1 MVVGAHEERASS
13 RALMTQICCCD
24 AQQFQAAVDAT
35 VRVRKAAE
43 RSAREAAKAATKAAP
58 ATEPGATAAGADD
71 DDEDRSPEHE
81 RARLAIEK
89 MVSLALGDEG
99 AVRAAD
105 RANEVGDEDSEFRDQ
120 VYRFLGERLAL
131 YIDDSGGEV
140 AARAA
145 RARMKGVITSIWGG
159 IRLMQRMTGDL
170 VTAALQAGAD
180 KHAELTR
187 AVAASRP
194 REAKHQAV
202 SVSVLACAIV
212 TAKQYVVTHR
222 AARQVRGGG
231 GGGGGEEEAEDG
243 LSEYERARLQCIAEN
258 EAELAI
264 ILAQRGG
271 RIPSADFSGLRDGD
285 PSPPLPCTHTTHTQ
299 CVSTSSPNVDTH
311 SNTSMS
317 CG

>member
-13 RALMTQICCCD
+13 RALMTQICVCD

-35 VRVRKAAE
+35 VRDRKAAE
-43 RSAREAAKAATKAAP
+43 RSAREAARAATNASKADP
-58 ATEPGATAAGADD
+58 ATKPGATAAGADV

-81 RARLAIEK
+81 RARLAMEK

-99 AVRAAD
+99 AVLAAD
-105 RANEVGDEDSEFRDQ
+105 RANEVGDKESEFADQ
-120 VYRFLGERLAL
+120 FYEFLGERLAL

-140 AARAA
+140 AAGAA

-231 GGGGGEEEAEDG
+231 GGGGDEEEAEDG
-243 LSEYERARLQCIAEN
+243 LSEYEMRRLQCIAEN

-264 ILAQRGG
+264 ILAQRDG
-271 RIPSADFSGLRDGD
+271 RIPNADVNGLRDGD
-285 PSPPLPCTHTTHTQ
+285 PPPPALHTHNTHTMCINIQ
-299 CVSTSSPNVDTH
+299 SKC
-311 SNTSMS
+311 
-317 CG
+317 